1 MITNN
6 NSLMVLINNLRID
19 AVPHIFQP
27 SQLIMRM
34 RWVFTFCC
42 LTSFLL
48 YMIINSLRDFLA
60 YQVISTNRLQSDKSS
75 VFPFITICNFNP
87 LNSEYFV
94 QLMIQANI
102 TELDSLNYYN
112 MLQLEAYAKR
122 TTGSYMSNEE
132 KRKLSNADAMI
143 ISCMFDGKKCSFSN
157 FTFFFDQYYL
167 GCVQFNSGRDSN
179 GQPVELKTVSRT
191 GETSG
196 LTLELYV
203 GLPNAISKL
212 QTGRRGVYVFINKQ
226 GQNFEIDAASPKE
239 LTPGFATN
247 ILLERREY
255 NQFNEWPYT
264 YSSCTLN
271 SDGTFIKPLDDL
283 WFFEQTTST
292 NLSYSRNSCLAL
304 CVQYYCSQYFGC
316 LDYGSCYKL
325 SGYDYCLTDEQW
337 AQCYDFYYG
346 TFMSGDFIEKNCYP
360 KCPLECT
367 QHQFVYHQS
376 IYEYP
381 DPSYLEQTLRK
392 NPILIERYSNDTD
405 FQDLLTSSVVK
416 FSIYYDN
423 HNYMIVNEEPKLKWD
438 ELLGHIGGHLHL
450 FMGMSILAFVEIF
463 ELIIA
468 CSIFLI
474 NKKVR

>member
-1 MITNN
+1 MTIDRKL
-6 NSLMVLINNLRID
+6 LMVLINNLRID

-143 ISCMFDGKKCSFSN
+143 ISCMFEGKRCSFSD

-167 GCVQFNSGRDSN
+167 GCIQFNSGRDSN
-179 GQPVELKTVSRT
+179 GQPVELKTVSKT

-203 GLPNAISKL
+203 GLPNAL
-212 QTGRRGVYVFINKQ
+212 RTLTGRRGVYVFINKQ
-226 GQNFEIDAASPKE
+226 GQNFEIDAASPKQ

-247 ILLERREY
+247 IILERREY

-264 YSSCTLN
+264 YSGCTVN
-271 SDGTFIKPLDDL
+271 ADGTLIKPLEDH
-283 WFFEQTTST
+283 WFYEQTLST
-292 NLSYSRNSCLAL
+292 NFSYSRINCLQF
-304 CVQYYCSQYFGC
+304 CFQYYCTQLFGC
-316 LDYGSCYKL
+316 IDYGCCYKV

-346 TFMSGDFIEKNCYP
+346 AFMFGDFIEKNCYP
-360 KCPLECT
+360 KCPLECK
-367 QHQFVYHQS
+367 QHQFVYYQS
-376 IYEYP
+376 IYDYP
-381 DPSYLEQTLRK
+381 DPSYMEQTIRK
-392 NPILIERYSNDTD
+392 NPMLIERYSNDTD
-405 FQDLLTSSVVK
+405 FQELLASNIIK
-416 FSIYYDN
+416 FSIFFDS
-423 HNYMIVNEEPKLKWD
+423 HNYMIVKEEAKLKWD
-438 ELLGHIGGHLHL
+438 GLLGKIGGHLHL
-450 FMGMSILAFVEIF
+450 FMGMSMIAFVEIF
-463 ELIIA
+463 EVIVSFLIL
-468 CSIFLI
+468 LI
-474 NKKVR
+474 NKTN